1 MLLPSAGPSPRC
13 SSGLEARAGFRLN
26 LPPKLS
32 YGPATE
38 PAAVNQLRPISNHPK
53 STLPHSPYPLPNRA
67 IHKNPVTDFDGQSL
81 PEASP
86 GLQSSPSSIDRSGNI
101 SPSNLDEIQASLQ
114 AIQST
119 FQISD
124 DLIRR
129 AQPLFEMTP
138 ESRSIAILLLA
149 LHNGMSPQPSMPH
162 DAPSRPYS
170 TGFKTYV
177 REHRIL
183 LREDIDCSGQRS
195 ARRLLAS
202 KAPHALIKAQIQQ
215 ETETWRHSRLPR
227 GYNEGLE
234 RKKERNT
241 TASINEIV
249 TNDKKKPIY
258 LSFLR
263 VLGAVHIH
271 IDPQCGPKGAKDRL
285 AYLRFIVNLDRL
297 KNKPTSFWDGIDNDL
312 HNMRRKLTGYLGSGS
327 ALYHTR
333 TEPGLAYP
341 THVHP

>member
-38 PAAVNQLRPISNHPK
+38 PAAVNQLRPIN
-53 STLPHSPYPLPNRA
+53 
-67 IHKNPVTDFDGQSL
+67 FDGQSL

-162 DAPSRPYS
+162 DAPSRPVQSIVETDIS
-170 TGFKTYV
+170 TALDNEVLVVYL
-177 REHRIL
+177 L
-183 LREDIDCSGQRS
+183 LRLHTLSSRHRSNKNLNRGGIPDHLELITKVLS
-195 ARRLLAS
+195 ARKKYDSFHKRDRAD
-202 KAPHALIKAQIQQ
+202 LIHNDQCI
-215 ETETWRHSRLPR
+215 TR
-227 GYNEGLE
+227 GEKN
-234 RKKERNT
+234 
-241 TASINEIV
+241 
-249 TNDKKKPIY
+249 
-258 LSFLR
+258 
-263 VLGAVHIH
+263 
-271 IDPQCGPKGAKDRL
+271 RL
-285 AYLRFIVNLDRL
+285 AYLRVMVNLNRL
-297 KNKPTSFWDGIDNDL
+297 KNKSTSFWDEIDYDL
-312 HNMRRKLTGYLGSGS
+312 HNMRRKPTGYWPFASSLFMISISGSG
-327 ALYHTR
+327 T
-333 TEPGLAYP
+333 
-341 THVHP
+341 V

>member
-162 DAPSRPYS
+162 DAPSRPVQS
-170 TGFKTYV
+170 IVETDTYV

-234 RKKERNT
+234 RKKEIRQ
-241 TASINEIV
+241 
-249 TNDKKKPIY
+249 
-258 LSFLR
+258 L
-263 VLGAVHIH
+263 
-271 IDPQCGPKGAKDRL
+271 Q
-285 AYLRFIVNLDRL
+285 
-297 KNKPTSFWDGIDNDL
+297 
-312 HNMRRKLTGYLGSGS
+312 
-327 ALYHTR
+327 
-333 TEPGLAYP
+333 
-341 THVHP
+341 

>member
-38 PAAVNQLRPISNHPK
+38 PAAVNQLRPIRNHPK

-162 DAPSRPYS
+162 DAPSRPVQS
-170 TGFKTYV
+170 IV
-177 REHRIL
+177 
-183 LREDIDCSGQRS
+183 
-195 ARRLLAS
+195 
-202 KAPHALIKAQIQQ
+202 
-215 ETETWRHSRLPR
+215 ETDVS
-227 GYNEGLE
+227 
-234 RKKERNT
+234 NT
-241 TASINEIV
+241 
-249 TNDKKKPIY
+249 P
-258 LSFLR
+258 
-263 VLGAVHIH
+263 
-271 IDPQCGPKGAKDRL
+271 
-285 AYLRFIVNLDRL
+285 
-297 KNKPTSFWDGIDNDL
+297 
-312 HNMRRKLTGYLGSGS
+312 
-327 ALYHTR
+327 
-333 TEPGLAYP
+333 
-341 THVHP
+341 

>member
-162 DAPSRPYS
+162 DAPSRPVQSIVETDIS
-170 TGFKTYV
+170 TALDNEVLVVYLLLKLHTLSS
-177 REHRIL
+177 RHRSNKKLKRGDIL
-183 LREDIDCSGQRS
+183 DYLEAIT
-195 ARRLLAS
+195 
-202 KAPHALIKAQIQQ
+202 KA
-215 ETETWRHSRLPR
+215 
-227 GYNEGLE
+227 
-234 RKKERNT
+234 
-241 TASINEIV
+241 
-249 TNDKKKPIY
+249 
-258 LSFLR
+258 
-263 VLGAVHIH
+263 
-271 IDPQCGPKGAKDRL
+271 
-285 AYLRFIVNLDRL
+285 
-297 KNKPTSFWDGIDNDL
+297 
-312 HNMRRKLTGYLGSGS
+312 
-327 ALYHTR
+327 
-333 TEPGLAYP
+333 
-341 THVHP
+341 